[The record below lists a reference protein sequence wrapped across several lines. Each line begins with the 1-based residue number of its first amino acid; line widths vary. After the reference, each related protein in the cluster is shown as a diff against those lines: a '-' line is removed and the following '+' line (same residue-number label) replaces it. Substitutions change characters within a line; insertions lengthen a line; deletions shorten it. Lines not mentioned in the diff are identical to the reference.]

1 MKRLGIF
8 SGKVYDCDAEDIK
21 ECAILINDMDAAD
34 PEVVKIRHSR
44 YKNKCAGCGGCPMS
58 LEAAGVKHNPYA
70 EIGGMNIELVLKE
83 LIPAVHTAGF
93 MEGNGKISI
102 ENDDEFTEFVVE
114 HFDKWYSTGREIG
127 FEEYICEKLLA
138 KYNHANEEV

>member
-8 SGKVYDCDAEDIK
+8 SGKIYDDDVKDIK
-21 ECAILINDMDAAD
+21 ECTIIINDIDAAD

-44 YKNKCAGCGGCPMS
+44 YKNKCAGCGECQVSRESVGI
-58 LEAAGVKHNPYA
+58 KHSPYA
-70 EIGGMNIELVLKE
+70 EISGMSIELILKE
-83 LIPAVHTAGF
+83 IIPAIHTAGF

-114 HFDKWYSTGREIG
+114 HFDKWYSTGRKVG

-138 KYNHANEEV
+138 KYNHANDEV